1 MSQGTKP
8 ASQARSRATRD
19 KLVAALERLLRT
31 RAFDSLT
38 MAELAT
44 EAGLAVGTV
53 YRRFE
58 NKDAFIPVIF
68 ALYRARLDAYMAAEG
83 RIELDPGQGLRAA
96 LRQIMGSAWGF
107 LREHGHLLQAAHLYA
122 RLRPDLVGDDWQ
134 AYIDASLA
142 SARQVIDLF
151 ADEVRMGDPETAAQ
165 MLAYLLN
172 TLPLERGLY
181 PEDGAGALI
190 RLSDDQFVA
199 AMADTIYG
207 YLVAGPDSDEN
218 PNS

>member
-1 MSQGTKP
+1 MSQGIKP

-31 RAFDSLT
+31 RSFDSLT
-38 MAELAT
+38 MADLAS

-68 ALYRARLDAYMAAEG
+68 ELYRARLDAYMAGDG
-83 RIELDPGQGLRAA
+83 RIELEPDAGLRPA
-96 LRQIMGSAWGF
+96 LRQVMASAWGF
-107 LREHGHLLQAAHLYA
+107 LRAHGHLLQAAHLYA

-134 AYIDASLA
+134 AYIEASLA
-142 SARQVIDLF
+142 SARQVVDLF
-151 ADEVRMGDPETAAQ
+151 AAEIRVGDAERAAQ

-190 RLSDDQFVA
+190 RLTDRDFVE

-207 YLVAGPDSDEN
+207 YLVTGPDSDEN
-218 PNS
+218 PNP